1 MLGFA
6 VIDNQPGGDTVAVW
20 LTSRVG
26 LDRAEH
32 TNAVV
37 IDLKKADARKKIHA
51 LIADRSVVMTDG
63 SIEKGT
69 PIKGSLLGIQAV
81 DEMVRETLAQQK
93 RIENAVDD
101 YARWAK
107 NKGLV
112 QPEFPPAPRRED
124 FQPEVDT
131 SSQRAF
137 QAANYLARAWT
148 FWLSTD
154 EQRRRRSIQP
164 RTNKTPWIMPEDMS
178 SPDVATFPP
187 DFARLV
193 RAQPL

>member
-6 VIDNQPGGDTVAVW
+6 VVDNQPGGDNVAVW

-26 LDRAEH
+26 LERAEH

-37 IDLKKADARKKIHA
+37 IDLADADAQKKLHA

-63 SIEKGT
+63 SVDKGM
-69 PIKGSLLGIQAV
+69 PMKGSLLGIQAV
-81 DEMVRETLAQQK
+81 DEMVKETVAQQK
-93 RIENAVDD
+93 RIVEAVDE
-101 YARWAK
+101 YTSRTK
-107 NKGLV
+107 NKSLV
-112 QPEFPPAPRRED
+112 QPVFPPAPRRKD

-131 SSQRAF
+131 ASQRAF

-164 RTNKTPWIMPEDMS
+164 RTKETPWIMPDDMS
-178 SPDVATFPP
+178 SPDVAMFPP
-187 DFARLV
+187 DFAQHV
-193 RAQPL
+193 RAQPI